1 MTTVL
6 GDSSGSKKFKSD
18 RNLNLIRRNRYKFL
32 IMQSHISVSSKKDR
46 LNLKLKT
53 TFIWVRL
60 QSCPEGW
67 RSKLNVSWNWKRNTW
82 LKRKTVRQVISFRM
96 LKVGF
101 SSSCRIGPHLM
112 TWTYSNPFCPAAVG
126 LAYPTIVI
134 FRLKI
139 KCGEAYRHIRAYEI
153 NCYDKSWG
161 SL

>member
-18 RNLNLIRRNRYKFL
+18 RNLNLIRRNRCKFL

-96 LKVGF
+96 LKVSRVHAVLDHTWWPELIQTPF
-101 SSSCRIGPHLM
+101 AQPPLDLLTQQLLSSGLK
-112 TWTYSNPFCPAAVG
+112 SNAEK
-126 LAYPTIVI
+126 LIDTSE
-134 FRLKI
+134 RRK
-139 KCGEAYRHIRAYEI
+139 
-153 NCYDKSWG
+153 
-161 SL
+161 